1 MSSPV
6 EEIKKRVDIVDL
18 IGSYIRLSKAGAN
31 FKAVCP
37 FHNEKTPSFY
47 FFSPSREIF
56 HCFGCNAGGDVFR
69 FVSMMEGVE
78 FPEALSILAER
89 AGVVLRREDPR
100 LSGERRKLLNLIL
113 DATKYFES
121 GLAKSG
127 AAMDYLRTRG
137 LKDETIK
144 NFRLGFI
151 PDGWDNLL
159 NYLTQKGYKAEEVG
173 KAGFAISS
181 SNPNS
186 RTKYYDRF
194 RSRIMFPIADSSGR
208 IVGFSGRIFNKET
221 NEGKYI
227 NTPNT
232 VLYDKS
238 KILYLWDRAKNDV
251 RKENSCVV
259 VEGQMDALMSHQA
272 GITNTVA
279 TSGTALGFAHT
290 LLIKRLASKLLLAF
304 DNDTA
309 GETASKRAYELALDS
324 GFEVN
329 VIEVPEG
336 KDPAETLALDPELW
350 VGAIKNAKP
359 IIAFFLDNLGKKFG
373 GDMHKIRTEAR
384 TAVLPYVA
392 RFSSEI
398 EKAHWVQETAKILQ
412 LKEEPL
418 WEEIKKISA
427 SGRAG
432 DSQAKEVKFV
442 DVALKTRRHLVEER
456 ILGMLVWKTG
466 TSFGVEANLKDL
478 FSKENS
484 TMLEAVLAGKS
495 DFEAALSKFAL
506 EAELLYGDADDMA
519 GEVKSLV
526 SELERETVRAKLESL
541 AEEIR
546 KTEAAGEG
554 AKLAEYLNEF
564 QETSRKLN
572 YLWQEANLKK

>member
-6 EEIKKRVDIVDL
+6 EEIKKRVEIVDL

-47 FFSPSREIF
+47 VSPSREIF

>member
-47 FFSPSREIF
+47 VSPSREIF

-69 FVSMMEGVE
+69 FVSMIEGVE
-78 FPEALSILAER
+78 FPEALSILAGR
-89 AGVVLRREDPR
+89 AGVVLKREDPR
-100 LSGERRKLLNLIL
+100 ISGERKRLLSLID
-113 DATKYFES
+113 DAAKYFES
-121 GLAKSG
+121 ELAGNGPAKE
-127 AAMDYLRTRG
+127 YLRTRG
-137 LKDETIK
+137 LKEGTVRS
-144 NFRLGFI
+144 FRLGFV
-151 PDGWDNLL
+151 PDGWENLFGHL
-159 NYLTQKGYKAEEVG
+159 SQKGYKPEEIA
-173 KAGFAISS
+173 KAGLALQS

-186 RTKYYDRF
+186 GTKFYDRF
-194 RSRIMFPIADSSGR
+194 RSRIMFPISDSSGR
-208 IVGFSGRIFNKET
+208 VVGFSGRIFNKET

-238 KILYLWDRAKNDV
+238 KILYLWDRAKNEA
-251 RKENSCVV
+251 RKENTCIV

-279 TSGTALGFAHT
+279 TSGTAFGSAH
-290 LLIKRLASKLLLAF
+290 LSIIKRLASKLLLAF
-304 DNDTA
+304 DNDEA
-309 GETASKRAYELALDS
+309 GETASRRAYELALDS
-324 GFEVN
+324 GFEVH
-329 VIEVPEG
+329 IIDVPEG
-336 KDPAETLALDPELW
+336 KDPAETLAFDPGLW
-350 VGAIKNAKP
+350 SGAIKNAKP
-359 IIAFFLDNLGKKFG
+359 VIAFFLDNLEKKFG
-373 GDMHKIRTEAR
+373 GDLHKIRTEAR
-384 TAVLPYVA
+384 TAVLPYIA

-412 LKEEPL
+412 LKEDPL
-418 WEEIKKISA
+418 WEEIKKIRVQ
-427 SGRAG
+427 GRAG
-432 DSQAKEVKFV
+432 DFSAKETKVV
-442 DVALKTRRHLVEER
+442 DVEQKTRRHLVEER

-484 TMLEAVLAGKS
+484 LMLEAVLAGKS
-495 DFEAALSKFAL
+495 DFETALSKLAL
-506 EAELLYGDADDMA
+506 EAELLYGDADNMEA
-519 GEVKSLV
+519 EMKNLA

-541 AEEIR
+541 SEEIR
-546 KTEAAGEG
+546 KTEAAGER

-572 YLWQEANLKK
+572 YLWQEAKLKK

>member
-47 FFSPSREIF
+47 VSPSREIF

-484 TMLEAVLAGKS
+484 TMLEAVLAVKS

>member
-47 FFSPSREIF
+47 VSPSREIF

-69 FVSMMEGVE
+69 FVSMIEGVE
-78 FPEALSILAER
+78 FPEALSILAGR
-89 AGVVLRREDPR
+89 AGVVLKREDPR
-100 LSGERRKLLNLIL
+100 ISGERKRLLSLID
-113 DATKYFES
+113 DAAKYFES
-121 GLAKSG
+121 ELAGNGPAKE
-127 AAMDYLRTRG
+127 YLRTRG
-137 LKDETIK
+137 LKEGTVRS
-144 NFRLGFI
+144 FRLGFV
-151 PDGWDNLL
+151 PDGWENLFGHL
-159 NYLTQKGYKAEEVG
+159 SQKGYKPEEIA
-173 KAGFAISS
+173 KAGLALQS

-186 RTKYYDRF
+186 GTKFYDRF
-194 RSRIMFPIADSSGR
+194 RSRIMFPISDSSGR
-208 IVGFSGRIFNKET
+208 VVGFSGRIFNKET

-238 KILYLWDRAKNDV
+238 KILYLWDRAKNEA
-251 RKENSCVV
+251 RKENTCIV

-279 TSGTALGFAHT
+279 TSGTAFGSAH
-290 LLIKRLASKLLLAF
+290 LSIIKRLASKLLLAF
-304 DNDTA
+304 DNDEA
-309 GETASKRAYELALDS
+309 GEVASKRAYELALDS
-324 GFEVN
+324 GFEVH
-329 VIEVPEG
+329 VIDVPEG
-336 KDPAETLALDPELW
+336 KDPAETLAFDPGLW
-350 VGAIKNAKP
+350 SGAIKNAKP
-359 IIAFFLDNLGKKFG
+359 VIAFFLDNLEKKFG
-373 GDMHKIRTEAR
+373 GDLHKIRTEAR
-384 TAVLPYVA
+384 TAVLPYIA

-412 LKEEPL
+412 LKEDPL
-418 WEEIKKISA
+418 WEEIKKIRVQ
-427 SGRAG
+427 GRAG
-432 DSQAKEVKFV
+432 DFSAKETKVV
-442 DVALKTRRHLVEER
+442 DVEQKTRRHLVEER

-484 TMLEAVLAGKS
+484 LMLEAVLAGKS
-495 DFEAALSKFAL
+495 DFETALSKLAL
-506 EAELLYGDADDMA
+506 EAELLYGDADNM
-519 GEVKSLV
+519 EVEIKNLV

-541 AEEIR
+541 SEEIR
-546 KTEAAGEG
+546 KTEAAGER

-572 YLWQEANLKK
+572 YLWQEAKLKK

>member
-47 FFSPSREIF
+47 VSPSREIF

-69 FVSMMEGVE
+69 FVSMIEGVE
-78 FPEALSILAER
+78 FPEALSILAGR
-89 AGVVLRREDPR
+89 AGVVLKREDPR
-100 LSGERRKLLNLIL
+100 ISGERKRLLSLID
-113 DATKYFES
+113 DAAKYFES
-121 GLAKSG
+121 ELAGNGPAKE
-127 AAMDYLRTRG
+127 YLRTRG
-137 LKDETIK
+137 LKEGTVRS
-144 NFRLGFI
+144 FRLGFV
-151 PDGWDNLL
+151 PDGWENLFGHL
-159 NYLTQKGYKAEEVG
+159 SQKGYKPEEIA
-173 KAGFAISS
+173 KAGLALQS

-186 RTKYYDRF
+186 GTKFYDRF
-194 RSRIMFPIADSSGR
+194 RSRIMFPISDSSGR
-208 IVGFSGRIFNKET
+208 VVGFSGRIFNKET

-238 KILYLWDRAKNDV
+238 KILYLWDRAKNEA
-251 RKENSCVV
+251 RKENTCIV

-279 TSGTALGFAHT
+279 TSGTAFGSAH
-290 LLIKRLASKLLLAF
+290 LSIIKRLASKLLLAF
-304 DNDTA
+304 DNDEA
-309 GETASKRAYELALDS
+309 GEVASKRAYELALDS
-324 GFEVN
+324 GFEVH
-329 VIEVPEG
+329 VIDVPEG
-336 KDPAETLALDPELW
+336 KDPAETLAFDPGLW
-350 VGAIKNAKP
+350 SGAIKNAKP
-359 IIAFFLDNLGKKFG
+359 VIAFFLDNLEKKFG
-373 GDMHKIRTEAR
+373 GDLHKIRTEAR
-384 TAVLPYVA
+384 TAVLPYIA

-412 LKEEPL
+412 LKEDPL
-418 WEEIKKISA
+418 WEEIKKIRVQ
-427 SGRAG
+427 GRAG
-432 DSQAKEVKFV
+432 DFSAKETKVV
-442 DVALKTRRHLVEER
+442 DVEQKTRRHLVEER

-484 TMLEAVLAGKS
+484 LMLEAVLAGKS
-495 DFEAALSKFAL
+495 DFETALSKLAL
-506 EAELLYGDADDMA
+506 EAELLYGDADNMEA
-519 GEVKSLV
+519 EMKNLA

-541 AEEIR
+541 SEEIR
-546 KTEAAGEG
+546 KTEAAGER

-572 YLWQEANLKK
+572 YLWQEAKLKK

>member
-47 FFSPSREIF
+47 VSPSREIF

-100 LSGERRKLLNLIL
+100 LSGERRRLLNLIL

>member
-47 FFSPSREIF
+47 VSPSREIF

>member
-47 FFSPSREIF
+47 VSPSREIF

-290 LLIKRLASKLLLAF
+290 SLIKRLASKLLLAF

>member
-47 FFSPSREIF
+47 VSPSREIF

-69 FVSMMEGVE
+69 FVSMIEGVE
-78 FPEALSILAER
+78 FPEALSILAGR
-89 AGVVLRREDPR
+89 AGVVLKREDPR
-100 LSGERRKLLNLIL
+100 ISGERKRLLSLID
-113 DATKYFES
+113 DAAKYFES
-121 GLAKSG
+121 ELAKNDP
-127 AAMDYLRTRG
+127 AKEYLRTRG
-137 LKDETIK
+137 LKEGTVRS
-144 NFRLGFI
+144 FRLGFV
-151 PDGWDNLL
+151 PDGWENLFGHL
-159 NYLTQKGYKAEEVG
+159 SQKGYKPEEIA
-173 KAGFAISS
+173 KAGLALQS

-186 RTKYYDRF
+186 GTKFYDRF
-194 RSRIMFPIADSSGR
+194 RSRIMFPISDSSGR
-208 IVGFSGRIFNKET
+208 VVGFSGRIFNKET

-238 KILYLWDRAKNDV
+238 KILYLWDRAKNEA
-251 RKENSCVV
+251 RKENTCIV

-279 TSGTALGFAHT
+279 TSGTAFGSAH
-290 LLIKRLASKLLLAF
+290 LSIIKRLASKLLLAF
-304 DNDTA
+304 DNDEA
-309 GETASKRAYELALDS
+309 GEVASKRAYELALDS
-324 GFEVN
+324 GFEVH
-329 VIEVPEG
+329 VIDVPEG
-336 KDPAETLALDPELW
+336 KDPAETLAFDPGLW
-350 VGAIKNAKP
+350 SGAIKNAKP
-359 IIAFFLDNLGKKFG
+359 VIAFFLDNLEKKFG
-373 GDMHKIRTEAR
+373 GDLHKIRTEAR
-384 TAVLPYVA
+384 TAVLPYIA

-412 LKEEPL
+412 LKEDPL
-418 WEEIKKISA
+418 WEEIKKIRVQ
-427 SGRAG
+427 GRAG
-432 DSQAKEVKFV
+432 DFSAKETKVV
-442 DVALKTRRHLVEER
+442 DVEQKTRRHLVEER

-484 TMLEAVLAGKS
+484 LMLEAVLAGKS
-495 DFEAALSKFAL
+495 DFETALSKLAL
-506 EAELLYGDADDMA
+506 EAELLYGDADNMEA
-519 GEVKSLV
+519 EMKNLA

-541 AEEIR
+541 SEEIR
-546 KTEAAGEG
+546 KTEAAGER

-572 YLWQEANLKK
+572 YLWQEAKLKK

>member
-47 FFSPSREIF
+47 VSPSREIF

-69 FVSMMEGVE
+69 FVSMIEGVE
-78 FPEALSILAER
+78 FPEALSILAGR
-89 AGVVLRREDPR
+89 AGVVLKREDPR
-100 LSGERRKLLNLIL
+100 ISGERKRLLSLID
-113 DATKYFES
+113 DAAKYFES
-121 GLAKSG
+121 ELAGNGPAKE
-127 AAMDYLRTRG
+127 YLRTRG
-137 LKDETIK
+137 LKEGTVRS
-144 NFRLGFI
+144 FRLGFV
-151 PDGWDNLL
+151 PDGWENLFGHL
-159 NYLTQKGYKAEEVG
+159 SQKGYKPEEIA
-173 KAGFAISS
+173 KAGLALQS

-186 RTKYYDRF
+186 GTKFYDRF
-194 RSRIMFPIADSSGR
+194 RSRIMFPISDSSGR
-208 IVGFSGRIFNKET
+208 VVGFSGRIFNKET

-238 KILYLWDRAKNDV
+238 KILYLWDRAKNEA
-251 RKENSCVV
+251 RKENTCIV

-279 TSGTALGFAHT
+279 TSGTAFGSAH
-290 LLIKRLASKLLLAF
+290 LSIIKRLASKLLLAF
-304 DNDTA
+304 DNDEA
-309 GETASKRAYELALDS
+309 GETASRRAYELALDS
-324 GFEVN
+324 GFEVH
-329 VIEVPEG
+329 IIDVPEG
-336 KDPAETLALDPELW
+336 KDPAETLAFDPGLW
-350 VGAIKNAKP
+350 SGAIKNAKP
-359 IIAFFLDNLGKKFG
+359 VIAFFLDNLEKKFG
-373 GDMHKIRTEAR
+373 GDLHKIRTEAR
-384 TAVLPYVA
+384 TAVLPYIA

-412 LKEEPL
+412 LKEDPL
-418 WEEIKKISA
+418 WEEIKKIRVQ
-427 SGRAG
+427 GRAG
-432 DSQAKEVKFV
+432 DFSAKETKVV
-442 DVALKTRRHLVEER
+442 DVEQKTRRHLVEER

-484 TMLEAVLAGKS
+484 LMLEAVLAGKS
-495 DFEAALSKFAL
+495 DFETALSKLAL
-506 EAELLYGDADDMA
+506 EAELLYGDADNM
-519 GEVKSLV
+519 EVEIKNLV

-541 AEEIR
+541 SEEIR
-546 KTEAAGEG
+546 KTEAAGER

-572 YLWQEANLKK
+572 YLWQEAKLKK